1 VCLDAISEN
10 ETTVHFECAPTDI
23 MCIGYSC
30 TVIQLLE
37 AHRII
42 IAGIGMTNIVIQRY
56 TIKHQALHCRAN
68 GLLFPREGLWWEI
81 R

>member
-23 MCIGYSC
+23 ICIGYSC
-30 TVIQLLE
+30 IVIQLLE

-42 IAGIGMTNIVIQRY
+42 IAGRY
-56 TIKHQALHCRAN
+56 D
-68 GLLFPREGLWWEI
+68 
-81 R
+81 